1 MVVVELTCFTWS
13 LANISFSF
21 PFLEREGIE
30 DNFQF
35 GRAIDILGADSRQQ
49 RTVDEASMFFE
60 VVSNL
65 VRSTFDH
72 PISSH
77 VNADLCAPLILLL
90 PLFFIPNLL
99 PTPKDNSV
107 PSASPSTAPPTLLAQ
122 YTIRPNPPVPPTFW
136 QPHRNMTGLTQDQ
149 GHFQGDV
156 MWPSKPTVE
165 EEEVIWSTFQPDSF
179 DWNSEEEETVL
190 DAPTSEDVVNRPAL
204 GYGLPRAEDMVNK
217 PALSYGLPR
226 ANVQRPSEGYGTPEA
241 NVVKRPSLVYGTP
254 RVTKDLEN
262 AEKTS
267 ATDSTVS
274 IGPQLPPSHSLS
286 RLEDKVRLRG
296 HDLHQGKRQGD
307 DARDEVRSR
316 PPHDKYRVFGA
327 PRTPQG
333 RPQAVEKSPQR
344 VTLESLHNEDY
355 DQINDPF
362 NEPENLYNNLWEKR
376 EGSPDENLNLGE
388 NSESPQLTRYG
399 AQLKRTLGENPLP
412 LSSSSQLKRTLR
424 GNPLRKNKVWRRKRL
439 TDH

>member
-1 MVVVELTCFTWS
+1 MTCFTWS

-77 VNADLCAPLILLL
+77 VNADLCAPLILFL

-99 PTPKDNSV
+99 PTPEDNSV
-107 PSASPSTAPPTLLAQ
+107 PSPSPSTAPPTLLAQ

-165 EEEVIWSTFQPDSF
+165 EEEVIWSTFQPDGF

-204 GYGLPRAEDMVNK
+204 GYGLPRAKDVVNR

-388 NSESPQLTRYG
+388 SSDSPQLTRYG

-424 GNPLRKNKVWRRKRL
+424 GKHLHKNKVWRRKRL

>member
-21 PFLEREGIE
+21 PLLEREVIE

-99 PTPKDNSV
+99 PTPEDNSV

-156 MWPSKPTVE
+156 MWPSKPTLE

-267 ATDSTVS
+267 AMDSTVS

-296 HDLHQGKRQGD
+296 HDLHQGIRQGD

-333 RPQAVEKSPQR
+333 RPQSVEKSPQR

-362 NEPENLYNNLWEKR
+362 DESQKLWEKR
-376 EGSPDENLNLGE
+376 EGGSGEEENTDQR
-388 NSESPQLTRYG
+388 SESSQLTRYG
-399 AQLKRTLGENPLP
+399 AQLKKTLGE
-412 LSSSSQLKRTLR
+412 S
-424 GNPLRKNKVWRRKRL
+424 PLRHNKVWRRKRL
-439 TDH
+439 TDQ